1 MRLTSIILLH
11 HALHKTAML
20 SITSHLNVPDYDI
33 RNSFSHYRHLVEGL
47 TTWPAMY
54 DHWHKPKNWNW
65 LLSKHG
71 GNSCRHSLPTTIVV
85 LVEH

>member
-47 TTWPAMY
+47 TT
-54 DHWHKPKNWNW
+54 
-65 LLSKHG
+65 
-71 GNSCRHSLPTTIVV
+71 
-85 LVEH
+85 